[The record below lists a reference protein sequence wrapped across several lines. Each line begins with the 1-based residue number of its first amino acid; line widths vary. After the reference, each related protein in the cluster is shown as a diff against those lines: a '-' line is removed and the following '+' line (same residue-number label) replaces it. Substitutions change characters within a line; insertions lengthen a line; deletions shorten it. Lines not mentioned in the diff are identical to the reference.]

1 MYELVK
7 RRCKCIVACDAGADP
22 NYSFEDLGNAIRK
35 CREDIGVEIEVDT
48 TPLVPKHSGA
58 NGDKNNDDDK
68 NGGDGKKLTS
78 QHCVV
83 GTIRY
88 DMADPEGE
96 KGVFVYIK
104 RR

>member
-1 MYELVK
+1 M
-7 RRCKCIVACDAGADP
+7 
-22 NYSFEDLGNAIRK
+22 
-35 CREDIGVEIEVDT
+35 DT